1 MAKINVGV
9 IGVGSIGNA
18 HLEGFARQEKLVN
31 IQALCDVNPKRLKE
45 MGEKWKVAPEHL
57 YTDRVEMLKKEKLDA
72 VTIGTPNLYH
82 YECAAD
88 AIKRGIPTMI
98 EKPMV
103 VDMKQAAALKRVAEK
118 AGTKVMVAFSHRF
131 AAMNLEAKKI
141 LDKGTIGKPYM
152 IRVRYAHSGPY
163 PGWAQS
169 DWFYKKAIAVGGASL
184 DMGIHGIDICQF
196 FIGPIKSVMAEVHTL
211 RKKIEVDDNAVMVLD
226 FGKEAK
232 CLGYIEVGW
241 TSCAGFSGI
250 EIMGDKGYICI
261 DLVNGL
267 SVTTGVTLPDN
278 TRKMQV
284 KQVEVKAELSHWEFQ
299 IQNFVLFAMG
309 RKPLAGIPGIT
320 EGISSLKV
328 GLGAMESSKTG
339 KRVVI
344 K

>member
-18 HLEGFARQEKLVN
+18 HLQGFESVSDKVN
-31 IQALCDVNPKRLKE
+31 IQALCDINPVRLKE
-45 MGEKWKVAPEHL
+45 MGKAWNVAPEHL
-57 YTDRVEMLKKEKLDA
+57 YTDRTEMLKNEKLDV

-82 YECAAD
+82 AEVAVD
-88 AIKRGIPTMI
+88 TIKRGITTMI

-103 VDMKQAAALKRVAEK
+103 VDMKQAAAVKKAQEK
-118 AGTKVMVAFSHRF
+118 SGAKVMVAFSHRF
-131 AAMNLEAKKI
+131 NSMNIAAKK
-141 LDKGTIGKPYM
+141 LLNKGAIGKPYM
-152 IRVRYAHSGPY
+152 IRVRFAHSGPY

-169 DWFYKKAIAVGGASL
+169 DWFYKKDIAVGGASL
-184 DMGIHGIDICQF
+184 DMGIHAIDICQYH
-196 FIGPIKSVMAEVHTL
+196 IGPIKSVAAEVRTL
-211 RKKIEVDDNAVMVLD
+211 RKDIEVDDNTVMILD
-226 FGKEAK
+226 FGKEAA

-250 EIMGDKGYICI
+250 EIMGDKGYILI
-261 DLVNGL
+261 DMEKGV
-267 SVTTGVTLPDN
+267 SVTTGITLPDG
-278 TRKMQV
+278 TRKLKTEKIETDNSQ
-284 KQVEVKAELSHWEFQ
+284 SHWMTQ
-299 IQNFVLFAMG
+299 IQNLVQYALGKKTTTF
-309 RKPLAGIPGIT
+309 IPGIE